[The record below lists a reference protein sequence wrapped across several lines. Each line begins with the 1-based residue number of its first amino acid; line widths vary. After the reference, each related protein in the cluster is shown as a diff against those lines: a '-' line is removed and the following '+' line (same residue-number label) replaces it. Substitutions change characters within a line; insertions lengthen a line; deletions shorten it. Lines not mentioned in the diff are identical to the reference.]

1 MKALTICEPWLS
13 CILYYGKDI
22 ENRSY
27 RFPKELIDKQIALHT
42 SKKIDKYELIAVKS
56 KYGIEVDPLPG
67 GQIVAI
73 ARITKSFIDSD
84 SPWAVAR
91 NIHWSIVVD
100 RILKTPIP
108 ARGQLGLWE
117 IPPEA
122 EAMISEELRRKSHPV
137 YKQACLW
144 S

>member
-1 MKALTICEPWLS
+1 MKALTIQEPWLS
-13 CILYYGKDI
+13 CILYYGKDV

-42 SKKIDKYELIAVKS
+42 SKKIDRYELTAVKS
-56 KYGIEVDPLPG
+56 KYGIVVDPLPG

-73 ARITKSFIDSD
+73 ARITKSFINSD
-84 SPWAVAR
+84 SPWAVER

-108 ARGQLGLWE
+108 ARGQLGLWTV
-117 IPPEA
+117 PPEA
-122 EAMISEELRRKSHPV
+122 EAMISAELKTKPQKEIRQLSIF
-137 YKQACLW
+137 
-144 S
+144 